1 MAGTTMTEKL
11 REQISALADNEL
23 TEGEH
28 ELLMRRFGTEKHLCL
43 CWERYYLI
51 GEAMRKTLSQADTAG
66 FADRVMAAVGQDPV
80 AAAQEHDGL
89 FGYLGKSIAGLAV
102 AVCVAVVAI
111 VGLRYDS
118 IHVQPASAPSEI
130 VPSSSPIRATPVAYG
145 MASNASW
152 NGNTPEVQAELNNYV
167 INHGEIAAALGQQ
180 GMPPY
185 FYITAYTVPEQTQ
198 NPPRTF
204 RQAKHRDRR

>member
-1 MAGTTMTEKL
+1 MTEKL

-23 TEGEH
+23 PEDEH
-28 ELLMRRFGTEKHLCL
+28 ELLVRRFGMESHLCV
-43 CWERYYLI
+43 CWERYHLI
-51 GEAMRKTLSQADTAG
+51 GEAMRKTLSHVDTRG
-66 FADRVMAAVGQDPV
+66 FTDRVMAAVGQEAV
-80 AAAQEHDGL
+80 TAVQKHDSL
-89 FGYLGKSIAGLAV
+89 LGYLGKSIAGLAV
-102 AVCVAVVAI
+102 AACVAVVAI

-118 IHVQPASAPSEI
+118 IHIQPVTAPSEI
-130 VPSSSPIRATPVAYG
+130 VPSSTPIQTTPVAYG

-185 FYITAYTVPEQTQ
+185 FYITAYTTPGQTQ
-198 NPPRTF
+198 NPSRTP
-204 RQAKHRDRR
+204 RQARHRDR